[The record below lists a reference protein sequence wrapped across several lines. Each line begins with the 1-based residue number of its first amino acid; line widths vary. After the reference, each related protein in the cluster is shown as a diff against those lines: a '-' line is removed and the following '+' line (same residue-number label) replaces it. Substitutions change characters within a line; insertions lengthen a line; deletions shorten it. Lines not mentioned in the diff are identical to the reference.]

1 MAETDVPPEAFRI
14 YVSEEKDVL
23 DVTGNQLKD
32 LTDIDLPDTLTEL
45 DLTTNRLSSIDPRI
59 GALPRLVKL
68 SLRQNLLTDA
78 TAADVSVHSG
88 FTSLKVKQSC
98 PHPCHLC
105 ILMSS
110 AICLSRLT
118 RSSSHRQ
125 RAS

>member
-1 MAETDVPPEAFRI
+1 MAETDVPAEAFRM

-32 LTDIDLPDTLTEL
+32 LVDIDLPDTLTEL

-88 FTSLKVKQSC
+88 FSSLKVNDRNHTPC
-98 PHPCHLC
+98 PFVHFPLLRIHSGL
-105 ILMSS
+105 LV
-110 AICLSRLT
+110 
-118 RSSSHRQ
+118 
-125 RAS
+125 

>member
-1 MAETDVPPEAFRI
+1 MAETDDVPAEAFRI

-32 LTDIDLPDTLTEL
+32 LADVDLPDTLTEI

-59 GALPRLVKL
+59 GALPKLVKL

-88 FTSLKVKQSC
+88 FSSLKVGDGALALPATCTLSPLKQENC
-98 PHPCHLC
+98 L
-105 ILMSS
+105 ISS
-110 AICLSRLT
+110 LPRPSPG
-118 RSSSHRQ
+118 
-125 RAS
+125 